1 MTRRTSRARPPD
13 APLRGAVLTRS
24 ASGASLLAEW
34 AAGDTLRTVR
44 MRDWFIGLNVVD
56 KMFLRLPALVSRVL
70 VPYDTPADPRRG
82 R

>member
-1 MTRRTSRARPPD
+1 M
-13 APLRGAVLTRS
+13 LTRS

-56 KMFLRLPALVSRVL
+56 KMFLRLPALVSRVWSRMTRL
-70 VPYDTPADPRRG
+70 PIRGEAAKPRADAPNPG
-82 R
+82 SNPDKE